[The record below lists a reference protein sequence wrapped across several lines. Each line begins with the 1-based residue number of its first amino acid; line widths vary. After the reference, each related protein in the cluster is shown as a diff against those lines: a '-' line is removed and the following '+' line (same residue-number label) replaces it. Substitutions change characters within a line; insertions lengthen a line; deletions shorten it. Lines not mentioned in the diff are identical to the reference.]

1 MTAVEYPP
9 SREKISGW
17 FMLLQD
23 TICKGLAEA
32 DGRKQ
37 FEEELWER
45 PGGGGGRT
53 RILQNGNVIEKGGVN
68 FSAVHGELPEVI
80 TKALQVKD
88 NRFFATG
95 VSIVMHPHSPMVPI
109 I

>member
-1 MTAVEYPP
+1 
-9 SREKISGW
+9 
-17 FMLLQD
+17 MLNRDEIAHWLKGLQD
-23 TICKGLAEA
+23 DICKSLQTA
-32 DGRKQ
+32 DGKGR

-53 RILQNGNVIEKGGVN
+53 RILQQGNIIEKGGVN
-68 FSAVHGELPEVI
+68 FSAVHGQLPETI
-80 TKALQVKD
+80 TNALQVKD